1 MVNST
6 PFHPTLQ
13 SICLRLTLT
22 RLKLFPASSNS
33 SRAKHD
39 AIIDVIKLAP
49 GFLVFSLT
57 IFTLT
62 GVHALSSVFF
72 LYVTSSQ
79 KNEISLEACLVSSLK
94 LMSAVSPTVPCYYI
108 ISLSFA
114 VKTYSHSRLLTY
126 EHWKTPDKLS
136 WTNLRIEIKLL
147 WNRPVLTR
155 HQRVTTREW
164 ELVGLYIT
172 ASNHILSQQT
182 FQHFYVLLTESP
194 SSFFFFLKDR
204 RAISCKVIVC
214 VPDVIN
220 SVINHRDLT
229 CPSNDS
235 IVTPQPWENE
245 QPSSLFPLFLPQTC
259 LR

>member
-1 MVNST
+1 MHHLFLSLIILPAPPSLSLFPPYPLPHPPSNPQVQDAVRCRMGGCKDDSENSPDSCKNGQVQIMVNST

-126 EHWKTPDKLS
+126 EH
-136 WTNLRIEIKLL
+136 
-147 WNRPVLTR
+147 
-155 HQRVTTREW
+155 
-164 ELVGLYIT
+164 
-172 ASNHILSQQT
+172 
-182 FQHFYVLLTESP
+182 
-194 SSFFFFLKDR
+194 
-204 RAISCKVIVC
+204 
-214 VPDVIN
+214 
-220 SVINHRDLT
+220 
-229 CPSNDS
+229 
-235 IVTPQPWENE
+235 
-245 QPSSLFPLFLPQTC
+245 
-259 LR
+259 